1 MTAYAFVILIILGA
15 LVYCLTS
22 GKLSELGRLTFAAGL
37 LGAVLHY
44 AGKVAH
50 LMALCLVLSL
60 SACSGDAADADAGVA
75 MDSGAVD

>member
-50 LMALCLVLSL
+50 LMALGLLLSM
-60 SACSGDAADADAGVA
+60 SACGGDAVDDDAGVVVDA
-75 MDSGAVD
+75 GAVD